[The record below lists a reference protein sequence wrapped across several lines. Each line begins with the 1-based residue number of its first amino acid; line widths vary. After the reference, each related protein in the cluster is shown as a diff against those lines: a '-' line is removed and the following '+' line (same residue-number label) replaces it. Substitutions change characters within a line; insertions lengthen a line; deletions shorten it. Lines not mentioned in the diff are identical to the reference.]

1 MFVSDPRL
9 LIPALAVFHEVLSD
23 LFVDIAVHHSPPKT
37 KQSCGP
43 EPGRPPVFLLWLK
56 SGTSHFTTILWNKT
70 SCQALHEELELLGGS
85 QAWLWIQE
93 RVATGVFCAPGDDS
107 ELAVGPWATA
117 TVPILPCPSPAD
129 LWAQSW
135 LKEDVLVLQPCVRS
149 TSPQASKNDL
159 NFMGLSS
166 SLNFYNQS
174 KDDIF

>member
-1 MFVSDPRL
+1 MFVSDPPL

-23 LFVDIAVHHSPPKT
+23 LFVEIAVHHSPPKM

-43 EPGRPPVFLLWLK
+43 EPGRPPIFLLWLK

-93 RVATGVFCAPGDDS
+93 RCFLCLREWLRISCWSLGHSHRPYFTMPTSCR
-107 ELAVGPWATA
+107 LVGT
-117 TVPILPCPSPAD
+117 
-129 LWAQSW
+129 
-135 LKEDVLVLQPCVRS
+135 VLVKGRCVG
-149 TSPQASKNDL
+149 TSALCEKHLTLGLKNDL
-159 NFMGLSS
+159 NSMGLSS